1 MRAKMLSSLQSATRV
16 YIGDEGAQALA
27 SVLSQTSIHTLHLE
41 GNSIRDAGAQ
51 AIAGVVS
58 QTSINTLTV
67 SYNRIGAAGAQA
79 LASVL
84 TDLYRYSQSR
94 RPQNIRHPGIE
105 SVVAY
110 LRVARMLWLK

>member
-1 MRAKMLSSLQSATRV
+1 MTSNDPIPLMRAKMLSSLQSATRV

-84 TDLYRYSQSR
+84 SQTCIGTLNLGGPR
-94 RPQNIRHPGIE
+94 I
-105 SVVAY
+105 
-110 LRVARMLWLK
+110 